1 MASDSVSDAQKV
13 EEGLDWICKLPD
25 ELLVK
30 VVSLCS
36 LKDAIR
42 TSVLSRRWRNLWKSA
57 DLALDFDATE
67 ELMVVRKSYDTRK
80 PCALLASKRKWFKN
94 WVNGV
99 VRQLQ
104 QDSNSPHSRLT
115 KFRVFFTMDNQSNS
129 EGDIDRWLEFAISKR
144 VESLDIAFHDTFT
157 PGWEF
162 YVFSQ
167 DCFNHIKTPTGL
179 SQINHLKSLS
189 LSRVNVTGE
198 ILEHL
203 LANCT
208 QLEHLA
214 VKRSYSLK
222 QLRVVG
228 SSHSPLPLKYLELK
242 FCQQLMSL
250 KIGHAPRLVCFRFA
264 GCRFKEDLQVGDC
277 SSLVD
282 MAVDMYMHPDSL
294 FRSLSG
300 CASQLVTLF
309 IIGEQLHALISP
321 RAEYTCL
328 KWLGVRAMVRSPES
342 ILGLIPLINACPCL
356 HTLQLNI
363 RRASKWWR
371 LLGSDCE
378 FVEYVME
385 YFVGLERIVIDLDLT
400 PVSSRESFLRG
411 EIGSSDCSE
420 EQGLEAKRIA
430 LGYKS
435 KAPSK
440 LQFIGTDNHP
450 EKQWLQTLFLLLKR
464 LDWISKLPDELIV
477 KVVSLCSLKDAVRT
491 SVLSRRWRNL
501 WKSADLALDFDAL
514 EELIAVF
521 DASEELIAVRM
532 WRNNEW
538 ESMLARKRKWVVG
551 SSHSPLPLKYFE
563 LKFCSD
569 LESLKID
576 HTPHL
581 VRFTYVETFLQEDLQ
596 VGDCPSLVDITL
608 DVTTNRDHLFRSLS
622 GCASQLVTLSL
633 VTDRLCRPLNGMAEY
648 TCLKWLGVRIPVS
661 SSGSILGLIPF
672 INACPRLH
680 TLQLQLRLST
690 MHCSGSSKLVARLNA
705 DLVKLRRES
714 IKVVEIVGFKGYLV
728 DYKFVKYVL
737 KYFVGLERIVL
748 DRDLTP
754 RSSRD
759 SILHDERSG
768 GSPCSEEQGRKAERV
783 ARRFKS
789 RAPSTLEFIVI

>member
-1 MASDSVSDAQKV
+1 
-13 EEGLDWICKLPD
+13 
-25 ELLVK
+25 
-30 VVSLCS
+30 
-36 LKDAIR
+36 
-42 TSVLSRRWRNLWKSA
+42 
-57 DLALDFDATE
+57 
-67 ELMVVRKSYDTRK
+67 MVVRKSYDTRK

-363 RRASKWWR
+363 HAYYDNIYGY
-371 LLGSDCE
+371 L
-378 FVEYVME
+378 VE
-385 YFVGLERIVIDLDLT
+385 
-400 PVSSRESFLRG
+400 
-411 EIGSSDCSE
+411 
-420 EQGLEAKRIA
+420 
-430 LGYKS
+430 
-435 KAPSK
+435 AP
-440 LQFIGTDNHP
+440 LNVDMGTDNHP

-464 LDWISKLPDELIV
+464 
-477 KVVSLCSLKDAVRT
+477 
-491 SVLSRRWRNL
+491 
-501 WKSADLALDFDAL
+501 
-514 EELIAVF
+514 
-521 DASEELIAVRM
+521 
-532 WRNNEW
+532 
-538 ESMLARKRKWVVG
+538 VVG

>member
-464 LDWISKLPDELIV
+464 
-477 KVVSLCSLKDAVRT
+477 
-491 SVLSRRWRNL
+491 
-501 WKSADLALDFDAL
+501 
-514 EELIAVF
+514 
-521 DASEELIAVRM
+521 
-532 WRNNEW
+532 
-538 ESMLARKRKWVVG
+538 VVG